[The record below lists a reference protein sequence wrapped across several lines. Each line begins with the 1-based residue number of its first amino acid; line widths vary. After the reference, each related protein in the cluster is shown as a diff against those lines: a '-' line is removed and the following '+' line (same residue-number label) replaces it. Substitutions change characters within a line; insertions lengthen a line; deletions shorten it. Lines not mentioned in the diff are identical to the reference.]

1 MSNPS
6 DPPTSSAA
14 PTTGPHSS
22 TPTPPQEPPFFV
34 PYLRDPRFTGR
45 DAEITRLHD
54 LLKTK
59 PENPVGARAH
69 LNTGPGGAGVTRL
82 VVEYTYRFRHAYPG
96 GVYWATVT
104 PDVRDEKSL
113 YGGLNALARRMGLH
127 ASPPSYRFHP
137 GIGAASLLK
146 HVSQRP
152 DALLICEDV
161 DDPETLRTYL
171 GQGRERALPCRV
183 IVITRRRN
191 PYLPLEC
198 VDIGALPEP
207 AAVDLLQSSAAGSG
221 DPAAAG
227 SRLSPDA
234 ARTLSRTLGHLPLA
248 LSIAAAYLREHP
260 ETSAETYL
268 ARLTDTGDLF
278 VPDPTDDLTPGLSGR
293 HELALPAVLRIQR
306 EALKSP
312 AAQQV
317 LATLAALASGSHVPR
332 RRIELLTGLSDEASG
347 AAASPLDEAL
357 SELRRLAILEEL
369 SERAVRLYRLHPL
382 IHAFAS
388 TPADQPNEIVGDCT
402 ARVAEALGDPERLER
417 EVFERGASEVLLDL
431 LAASALTRSSGH
443 SEGPI
448 KRVHE
453 LLEILGTS
461 GPVGWERARR
471 PGSLLQHIRNHA
483 LFDLRDSDLATLA
496 EEKLAARKLPY
507 LRVQTAPGR
516 LSGVRGHG
524 LVDVTV
530 TSDGSHAISTTRGGA
545 ITFWDISTGRP
556 VRSLQGPTE
565 WMLGPPA
572 LAGGGLVGLFA
583 SAEPGGRLT
592 VWDLTSNR
600 AAVELE
606 GRRREQV
613 TTVAIS
619 TNGRFAAA
627 VTNARSVI
635 AWDLTRPEAPRVTSI
650 EDDDETPFSPSSG
663 EERRLAVTNDGAAV
677 LIALEDGSIAIWS
690 LAQDRIILPG
700 DPHAGV
706 VTSFA
711 VAEDSRAALSCS
723 EDGTMKLWDLTTCR
737 LTRTLGDVDDQGIDE
752 LSGLEPRFLE
762 FPNAIASAALTADG
776 RFAFAVSESRRAG
789 GEPTADD
796 ALVVWDLS
804 AGEVVLKLPSSATR
818 RNSRCAVTPDGR
830 TLVVTVEAE
839 IEVVEWV
846 R

>member
-1 MSNPS
+1 MSGALS
-6 DPPTSSAA
+6 GKTVMVLGGSSPHGAA
-14 PTTGPHSS
+14 AARALGR
-22 TPTPPQEPPFFV
+22 EGANV
-34 PYLRDPRFTGR
+34 ALGGR
-45 DAEITRLHD
+45 DRQRLEELEAEIRAD
-54 LLKTK
+54 GG
-59 PENPVGARAH
+59 GALVLGVHLAKRHHPAH
-69 LNTGPGGAGVTRL
+69 LA
-82 VVEYTYRFRHAYPG
+82 EAAAEAF
-96 GVYWATVT
+96 
-104 PDVRDEKSL
+104 
-113 YGGLNALARRMGLH
+113 GGL
-127 ASPPSYRFHP
+127 
-137 GIGAASLLK
+137 
-146 HVSQRP
+146 
-152 DALLICEDV
+152 DALLFMASAAAPPLGSLDV
-161 DDPETLRTYL
+161 DAWENSLDVNFRGFVYCL
-171 GQGRERALPCRV
+171 
-183 IVITRRRN
+183 
-191 PYLPLEC
+191 
-198 VDIGALPEP
+198 
-207 AAVDLLQSSAAGSG
+207 AA
-221 DPAAAG
+221 
-227 SRLSPDA
+227 
-234 ARTLSRTLGHLPLA
+234 
-248 LSIAAAYLREHP
+248 
-260 ETSAETYL
+260 
-268 ARLTDTGDLF
+268 
-278 VPDPTDDLTPGLSGR
+278 
-293 HELALPAVLRIQR
+293 ALPAMRKRGGGRVVVVGAEGLRGEPDPFMR
-306 EALKSP
+306 ASR
-312 AAQQV
+312 AAV
-317 LATLAALASGSHVPR
+317 R
-332 RRIELLTGLSDEASG
+332 
-347 AAASPLDEAL
+347 
-357 SELRRLAILEEL
+357 AILEEL

-453 LLEILGTS
+453 LLDILGTS

-556 VRSLQGPTE
+556 VRSLQGPTD

-627 VTNARSVI
+627 ITNARSVI

-737 LTRTLGDVDDQGIDE
+737 LTRTLGAMDDQGIDE